1 MNTRLVA
8 AVRLAWPVVLTGLQA
23 ALFIVSTVI
32 VFIDE
37 ARSPDLIKAFH
48 ALWAV
53 MLGKW
58 LWDAWRD
65 WRSGLLSMPLSQ
77 LHKHIA
83 QGGTKRTSLLE
94 FTSML
99 MGIAAMTTLNLS

>member
-1 MNTRLVA
+1 MNNKLPPVLQ
-8 AVRLAWPVVLTGLQA
+8 LAWPIVLTVLQA
-23 ALFIVSTVI
+23 ALFIVATVI

-37 ARSPDLIKAFH
+37 ARSPTLVSAFH
-48 ALWAV
+48 GLWFV

-65 WRSGLLSMPLSQ
+65 WRKGLLSMPLSQ

-83 QGGTKRTSLLE
+83 QGGGKRTSLLE

-99 MGIAAMTTLNLS
+99 MGIAAMTILTLP

>member
-1 MNTRLVA
+1 MNDKLA
-8 AVRLAWPVVLTGLQA
+8 AALQQAWPIVLTALQA
-23 ALFIVSTVI
+23 ALFIVSTVL

-37 ARSPDLIKAFH
+37 ARAPALVTAFH

-65 WRSGLLSMPLSQ
+65 WRKGLLSMPLSQ

-83 QGGTKRTSLLE
+83 RDGAKRTSLLE

-99 MGIAAMTTLNLS
+99 MGIAAMTMLTWH